1 MSVAIVWFR
10 NNLRLHDNESL
21 TKALKN
27 HSIVIPFY
35 CFDEILFSTTKFGYP
50 KIGVHRAQLLIES
63 VQNLRENLRKVG
75 SDLVIRVGNTASY
88 LKHLSLETNAT
99 TIYTQKEITFEEV
112 ELERRVERVFNGSI
126 EYAYDAF
133 LFHPDDI
140 PFALEDTP
148 FIFTSFRKLLERNTS
163 IRPCIALP
171 SKLNNLSNRIQ
182 KGTIPSLN
190 DFKFSNPIKDNRSVL
205 AFKGGEDEANNR
217 LNHYFYESQE
227 LLLYKEKRNGL
238 IGADYSS
245 KLSVWLW
252 NGCISPRHIYWEVKR
267 FEHEYYSNDS
277 TYWLIFELIW
287 RDFFKYT
294 ALKNGN
300 KIFHSHGINGHQ
312 NLVNPNPEFVNA
324 WIRGKTGVP
333 FIDANMRELAATGF
347 MSNRG
352 RQNVASFFV
361 KELQQD
367 WRVGAEYFES
377 MLLDYDVCS
386 NYGNWMY
393 IAGVGN
399 DSRDRFFN
407 VILQAKN
414 YDSQGKYVR
423 LWIPE
428 LNNVEK
434 KEVHHPWASP
444 KTLFNHLDVVD
455 YPKLIILPPDYWKK
469 HY

>member
-21 TKALKN
+21 TKALEN
-27 HSIVIPFY
+27 YDQVIPFF
-35 CFDEILFSTTKFGYP
+35 CFDERLFTKTKYGFP
-50 KIGVHRAQLLIES
+50 KIGAHRASFLIES
-63 VQNLRENLRKVG
+63 VQNLKENLQSLG
-75 SDLVIRVGNTASY
+75 SNLVVRVGKSANHIKELYEQCGAV
-88 LKHLSLETNAT
+88 A
-99 TIYTQKEITFEEV
+99 IYTQKEITSEEV
-112 ELERRVERVFNGSI
+112 MLECEVESAINVSITFFKGS
-126 EYAYDAF
+126 F
-133 LFHPDDI
+133 LFHPKDI
-140 PFALEDTP
+140 PFDAGSIPE
-148 FIFTSFRKLLERNTS
+148 IFTSFRKKIEGKSFVRECYPTPNK
-163 IRPCIALP
+163 INHLP
-171 SKLNNLSNRIQ
+171 QFIQ
-182 KGTIPSLN
+182 IGSLPTLKNFTN
-190 DFKFSNPIKDNRSVL
+190 DFPENDFRAVL
-205 AFKGGEDEANNR
+205 MFKGGEEEAIKR
-217 LNHYFYESQE
+217 LNHYFYETQE
-227 LLLYKEKRNGL
+227 LLDYKEKRNGL
-238 IGADYSS
+238 IGANYSS
-245 KLSVWLW
+245 KLSAWLS
-252 NGCISPRHIYWEVKR
+252 NGCISPRRIYWEIKK
-267 FEHEYYSNDS
+267 FEKEFRSNDS

-300 KIFHSHGINGHQ
+300 KIFHSYGINGHQ
-312 NLVNPNPEFVNA
+312 NLVNPNPEFVSA

-399 DSRDRFFN
+399 DSRDRYFN
-407 VILQAKN
+407 VILQAKK